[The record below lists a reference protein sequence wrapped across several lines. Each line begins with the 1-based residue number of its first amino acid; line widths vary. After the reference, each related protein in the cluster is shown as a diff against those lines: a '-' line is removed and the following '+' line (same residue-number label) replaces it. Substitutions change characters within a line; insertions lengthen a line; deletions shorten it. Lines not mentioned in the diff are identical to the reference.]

1 MHSSSTTMYRLFEAR
16 GHVARDIARGMKL
29 LASKGVALVGIAAL
43 TVVTLGVVR
52 PDFRQSAVVA
62 LLHSG
67 VVSSLPEQVEA
78 DDADA
83 MVDAS
88 DVTLVSAN
96 GTPTAQALEN
106 HPGYAALSRQQRAA
120 ANFLVRKYHLA
131 PDAVAAVV
139 AEAYAA
145 ADELKMDPLLII
157 AVMSIE
163 SSMNPFA
170 QSTVGAQGLMQVM
183 TTVHAE
189 RFEEFGGPRAAL
201 NPLVNIRVGASIL
214 KELIDR
220 YGSVDGGL
228 KAYVGAATMG
238 SDSGYGQRVL
248 VERARLESAVSGKPV
263 VLPAQPAGDDAKA
276 SAPNDGASAVTAA
289 NTAAVT
295 LARR

>member
-29 LASKGVALVGIAAL
+29 LASKAVALVGIAAL
-43 TVVTLGVVR
+43 TLAVLAVAR
-52 PDFRQSAVVA
+52 PDLRQSAVVA

-67 VVSSLPEQVEA
+67 VVTSIAAQAEG

-83 MVDAS
+83 MIDGA

-106 HPGYAALSRQQRAA
+106 HPGYAALSREQRAA
-120 ANFLVRKYHLA
+120 ANFLVRKYRLA

-139 AEAYAA
+139 SEAYAA
-145 ADELKMDPLLII
+145 ANELKMDPLLIL

-238 SDSGYGQRVL
+238 SDSGYGQRVM

-263 VLPAQPAGDDAKA
+263 VLPASSGDDAKA
-276 SAPNDGASAVTAA
+276 SAPNENAPSVTAA
-289 NTAAVT
+289 NAPAVT